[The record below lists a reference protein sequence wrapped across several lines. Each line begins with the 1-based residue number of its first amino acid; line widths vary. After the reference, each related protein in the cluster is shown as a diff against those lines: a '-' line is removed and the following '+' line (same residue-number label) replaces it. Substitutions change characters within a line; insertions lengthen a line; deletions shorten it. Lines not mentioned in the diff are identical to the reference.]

1 MSGSNGVMRSAIK
14 ACTSATCDR
23 RDGQHVMGSFT
34 AGRPVRW
41 SVDGVA
47 PEVGPMWP
55 IPAHVARR
63 VICVLGTRVSWG
75 TERLVCPTPHPPRN
89 LVLNGSP
96 DAHMGRGSFVVV
108 LRGIKSGCVQR
119 WMQLQR
125 WACGGDAD
133 FCQLTL
139 NTCYF

>member
-1 MSGSNGVMRSAIK
+1 MAHSC
-14 ACTSATCDR
+14 ACRTQGDLRVGHTGELGDR
-23 RDGQHVMGSFT
+23 
-34 AGRPVRW
+34 
-41 SVDGVA
+41 
-47 PEVGPMWP
+47 E
-55 IPAHVARR
+55 
-63 VICVLGTRVSWG
+63 TRV
-75 TERLVCPTPHPPRN
+75 PPPPPPRN